1 MNDKRQTEV
10 RAALYAR
17 VSSVGQA
24 EKDLSIPAQL
34 KALRQHADKHGWR
47 VVEQFVDEAESAR
60 TADRPQFQRM
70 VALAKQKPS
79 PFQGILVWKLS
90 RFARNREDSILY
102 KSMLRKHGV
111 QVVSINEPIDDS
123 AAGRMLEGMIE
134 VVDEFYSAN
143 LSSDTIRGLNE
154 NASRG
159 FRNGS
164 VAPYGYRIAKVK
176 VGAAE
181 KSKLEVEPLHAP
193 VVRRIFKLCLNGMGV
208 KEIAKKLNAEGVR
221 TRSGSEWTNTGVYYL
236 LTNEAYAGV
245 LVFNRYL
252 YWKPSDGKGRKV
264 IRVEGAHP
272 PLVTPAEFAKV
283 RAILAARAPNMTHP
297 RQVASDYL
305 LAGVAYCGA
314 CGAKLLG
321 TQAKGGRFFYYG
333 CRRYLKQGSTAC
345 RSGLI
350 NRAALE
356 EAVLDTLRQEVL
368 TDENLAALAAQVN
381 REAEKA
387 SRSSRVRTLEVE
399 AQARTLQARLNR
411 LYEALETGHVDL
423 ADVGPRIKAL
433 RGQIEALESRKAAIE
448 AEEKSA
454 PRFTPAEVK
463 RQAADLRRLLEGG
476 TLMERKAWLRTWL
489 KRVEVDKSRE
499 GFLEFLAPFT
509 RKREGRPT
517 VGGLSCA
524 VLSMEQN
531 GSPSPT
537 LLKTGTAYRMSFRSA
552 SPRRG
557 RARRRCCCAM
567 RPMRV
572 AVPARRSLVP
582 LPFRFAF
589 GGPWSAVAGW
599 TVFPA

>member
-1 MNDKRQTEV
+1 MNDKKAAEIRET
-10 RAALYAR
+10 RAVLYAR

-70 VALAKQKPS
+70 IALAKQKPS
-79 PFQGILVWKLS
+79 PFQVVLVWKLS

-102 KSMLRKHGV
+102 KAMLRKHGV
-111 QVVSINEPIDDS
+111 QVLSINEPIDDS

-143 LSSDTIRGLNE
+143 LSTDTIRGLNE

-164 VAPYGYRIAKVK
+164 IAPYGYLTAKVK
-176 VGAAE
+176 VGEAE
-181 KSKLEVEPLHAP
+181 KSKLEPEPMHAP
-193 VVRRIFKLCLNGMGV
+193 VVRRIFKMCLNGMGV
-208 KEIAKKLNAEGVR
+208 KEIAKKLNAEGIR
-221 TRSGSEWTNTGVYYL
+221 TRSGNPWTNTVVYYM

-252 YWKPSDGKGRKV
+252 YYKPSDGKTRKA

-272 PLVTPAEFAKV
+272 ALVAPEQFAKV
-283 RAILAARAPNMTHP
+283 RALLAARRPNVTHP

-305 LAGVAYCGA
+305 LAGMAYCGA
-314 CGAKLLG
+314 CGSKLLG

-333 CRRYLKQGSTAC
+333 CQRYLKQGSTAC
-345 RSGLI
+345 RSGLV

-356 EAVLDTLRQEVL
+356 ETVMDTLRGEIL
-368 TDENLAALAAQVN
+368 TDENLIALAAQVN

-387 SRSSRVRTLEVE
+387 SRSSRERAAEIE
-399 AQARTLQARLNR
+399 AQVRALQGRLNR
-411 LYEALETGHVDL
+411 LYEALESGHVDL
-423 ADVGPRIKAL
+423 ADVGPRIKLA
-433 RGQIEALESRKAAIE
+433 REQVEAAESRKAAVE
-448 AEEKSA
+448 AEEESA
-454 PRFTPAEVK
+454 PRFTPAEVN

-476 TLMERKAWLRTWL
+476 TLMERKAWLRTWV

-499 GFLEFLAPFT
+499 GFLEFMAPFT
-509 RKREGRPT
+509 RKREGRPAS
-517 VGGLSCA
+517 GGPLNLP
-524 VLSMEQN
+524 VLSLEQN
-531 GSPSPT
+531 GSGSRT
-537 LLKTGTAYRMSFRSA
+537 RT
-552 SPRRG
+552 
-557 RARRRCCCAM
+557 
-567 RPMRV
+567 
-572 AVPARRSLVP
+572 
-582 LPFRFAF
+582 
-589 GGPWSAVAGW
+589 
-599 TVFPA
+599 